1 MDHPLLREDQLHLRR
16 RVVQILSSKYS
27 SLERGNIIF
36 VCGGN
41 KRKHMRVQFRNY
53 CGVHKP
59 NYLIFQPEFAM
70 ESYFTEAGD
79 EQFDIADF
87 ERLIGELSHAIVV
100 FPEAPGSY
108 AEVGYFSAI
117 ENLTTKI
124 VLSLDSSYQ
133 DSDSF
138 ISLGPAKR
146 IGEKTR
152 FHPIVQTDYK
162 LPDFSVITSRIDRVP
177 FSKKRKQL
185 VASTFDELSEY
196 DLFCLIHQIFNL
208 LKVATYSDMRFI
220 VRAIFK
226 NRLKERRLKQIT
238 SILVGSKLLLQVGKF
253 GHYYTNP
260 DFGPLLEIIAGNGD
274 EENLIKLEIT
284 SLIISSDSAFR
295 KIARARR
302 HAS

>member
-1 MDHPLLREDQLHLRR
+1 M
-16 RVVQILSSKYS
+16 
-27 SLERGNIIF
+27 
-36 VCGGN
+36 VC
-41 KRKHMRVQFRNY
+41 F
-53 CGVHKP
+53 
-59 NYLIFQPEFAM
+59 
-70 ESYFTEAGD
+70 
-79 EQFDIADF
+79 
-87 ERLIGELSHAIVV
+87 
-100 FPEAPGSY
+100 
-108 AEVGYFSAI
+108 
-117 ENLTTKI
+117 
-124 VLSLDSSYQ
+124 
-133 DSDSF
+133 
-138 ISLGPAKR
+138 
-146 IGEKTR
+146 
-152 FHPIVQTDYK
+152 
-162 LPDFSVITSRIDRVP
+162 DRVP